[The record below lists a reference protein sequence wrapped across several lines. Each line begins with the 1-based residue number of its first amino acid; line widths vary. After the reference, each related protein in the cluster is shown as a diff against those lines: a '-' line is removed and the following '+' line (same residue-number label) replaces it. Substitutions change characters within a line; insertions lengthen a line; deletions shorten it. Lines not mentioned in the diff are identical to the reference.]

1 MGTTIGS
8 RGRKKGIGSVIP
20 TYKGREGVCVTPSA
34 FFSFFLSVLLG
45 IGIRDLGLLLIFLFL
60 MIVMAIARPI
70 YGTSGV
76 YMSVVAVHT
85 LVRYLVWTTVIAIE
99 FSYISRG
106 CAVID

>member
-1 MGTTIGS
+1 M
-8 RGRKKGIGSVIP
+8 
-20 TYKGREGVCVTPSA
+20 
-34 FFSFFLSVLLG
+34 LLG

-106 CAVID
+106 CAVIEISVIKCHSNTETSITGCLISVTAK